1 MKTNVLIVEDEGL
14 IALEIK
20 SSLENLG
27 HRVAGIVMNGD
38 KALDAFSM
46 PNLDLVL
53 LDIHIKGTLSGIDLA
68 TVLKEKYHIPYI
80 YLTASSDD
88 YTLNKA
94 KETLPYGY
102 IVKPFNKFDLK
113 VNIDIALHKFRS
125 ENNKKD
131 LSKSYINETFQLQL
145 SEREFDL
152 LKAFVSGMSYKEAAD
167 ALYISVNTVKS
178 YQKRIYQLFDVST
191 KVELIKKIQ

>member
-1 MKTNVLIVEDEGL
+1 MKANVLIVEDEGL
-14 IALEIK
+14 IAQEIK

-38 KALDAFSM
+38 KALDAFSI

-68 TVLKEKYHIPYI
+68 TILREKYHIPYI

-88 YTLNKA
+88 YTLNMA

-102 IVKPFNKFDLK
+102 IVKPFNQFDLK

-131 LSKSYINETFQLQL
+131 ISKSYINKAFQLEL
-145 SEREFDL
+145 SDREFDL